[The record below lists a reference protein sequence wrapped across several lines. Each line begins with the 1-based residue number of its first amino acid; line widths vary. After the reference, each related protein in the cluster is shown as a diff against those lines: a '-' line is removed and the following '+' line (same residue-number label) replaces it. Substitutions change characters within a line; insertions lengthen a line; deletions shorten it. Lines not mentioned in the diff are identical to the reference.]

1 MSRCAGAGVLANG
14 CRKRCCEVVPNKLA
28 AVSPNTSPM
37 PANGGAQPHRVNNM
51 RPCYKVASVTLCKKA
66 SLNVLGIGKGC
77 GGCLQKGQADQLY
90 GGRSRGDPCTGH
102 VCVYIYAHWWYNT
115 AANPSVCMFAC
126 LCVCSWARVLV
137 YMSVFRVWCM
147 CVTRVLMDRCI
158 CRMRPLWSLTTPFE
172 QVNAQTRSA
181 RFLTSSAFK
190 RRNGNG
196 GSCSASVRGNARI
209 LLAVQ
214 RITPGGPT
222 LPAHGGKLEVTRHS
236 AAHARC

>member
-28 AVSPNTSPM
+28 ASLNTSPM

-66 SLNVLGIGKGC
+66 LLNELGIGKGC

-102 VCVYIYAHWWYNT
+102 VCVYIYAHWWHNT

-126 LCVCSWARVLV
+126 LCLCVCVFVGTRACKYVCVLCV
-137 YMSVFRVWCM
+137 VCV
-147 CVTRVLMDRCI
+147 CVTRVLMD
-158 CRMRPLWSLTTPFE
+158 
-172 QVNAQTRSA
+172 
-181 RFLTSSAFK
+181 
-190 RRNGNG
+190 
-196 GSCSASVRGNARI
+196 
-209 LLAVQ
+209 
-214 RITPGGPT
+214 
-222 LPAHGGKLEVTRHS
+222 
-236 AAHARC
+236 